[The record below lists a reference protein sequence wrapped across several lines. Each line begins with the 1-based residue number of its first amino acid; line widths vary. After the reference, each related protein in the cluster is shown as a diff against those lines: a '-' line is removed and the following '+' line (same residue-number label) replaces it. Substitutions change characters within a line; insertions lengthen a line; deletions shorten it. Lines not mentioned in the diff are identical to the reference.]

1 MEMTKSRPTGVSI
14 LAILLAIQGL
24 SEVAYG
30 LLMLLA
36 APGFVALAGDVTTVV
51 QLSPWGFLLSGLL
64 AVTLAYGLWILKSW
78 AFWATVLLE
87 LFNLLGGTLQLFTAY
102 YPGAVLLSMI
112 IPAVILIYFLADD
125 HVREAFNPQWD

>member
-36 APGFVALAGDVTTVV
+36 APGFVALAGDVTAVV
-51 QLSPWGFLLSGLL
+51 RVSPWGFLLSGLL
-64 AVTLAYGLWILKSW
+64 ALTLAYGLWILKSW